1 MAKGT
6 PERIEEEAGLL
17 HSRSQSAFENND
29 MATAINSCR
38 ELNRRFPDFFDGWKM
53 AGRIHLR
60 LRKPEAGL
68 ISTARALAIRPEHPN
83 VLMQR
88 AECLALLNRSDEL
101 KELLVDL
108 ANCDFSTAQEHADLA
123 MMLAAERLHHQAIIH
138 YQKAIY
144 LNDETPSLHYNLAAA
159 YRFIGEVALC
169 EQSLEHA
176 LRLNPFDGEAQMMRS
191 SLRKQTPEQNHV
203 DELLATYKKD
213 EVNDK
218 VKSGLCFALA
228 KEEDDLDNFDASFA
242 YLAEGCDIRRRQMS
256 YDVKRDEELMQKI
269 ADGFHSRKT
278 KITPKVKKQPKP
290 IFIVG
295 LPRSGSTM
303 LERMLDNHSAVQSMG
318 ELDTFAAALTQQM
331 IDATQATSASAEDL
345 IEFAATVDLAA
356 LANTY
361 LTDSAPQHFSGEYF
375 IDKLPLNFLYLG
387 LIHQAMPEAKIIHI
401 RRHPVASCFAM
412 YRQWFRDIYPFSY
425 DLSDLGRY
433 FIAYDNLMQFWEH
446 QLPGAIHTVQY
457 ENIVAKP
464 ELEMKRVLSF
474 CELPWEGKVIA
485 FQDNLS
491 PSTTASALQIRQP
504 IHNKSAERWRYF
516 SHHLKPLLQALESG
530 GIDVS

>member
-1 MAKGT
+1 MASGT
-6 PERIEEEAGLL
+6 PERTQDEAELL
-17 HSRSQSAFENND
+17 HAASQAAFDNND

-38 ELNRRFPDFFDGWKM
+38 ELNRRFPDYFDGWQM

-68 ISTARALAIRPEHPN
+68 ISTARALAIRPKHPD
-83 VLMQR
+83 VLIQR

-101 KELLVDL
+101 KELLVGL
-108 ANCDFSTAQEHADLA
+108 AEYDFSTAQEHADLA
-123 MMLAAERLHHQAIIH
+123 MMLAAERLHQQAIIH

-144 LNDETPSLHYNLAAA
+144 LNDTTPSLHYNLAAA

-169 EQSLEHA
+169 EQSLERA
-176 LRLNPFDGEAQMMRS
+176 LQLDPFDSEAQMMRS
-191 SLRKQTPEQNHV
+191 SLRKQTPEQNHI

-213 EVNDK
+213 DVNDK

-228 KEEDDLDNFDASFA
+228 KEEDDLDNFDESFA

-269 ADGFHSRKT
+269 AAGFHPREIKA
-278 KITPKVKKQPKP
+278 TPKATNQPKP

-295 LPRSGSTM
+295 LPRTGSTM
-303 LERMLDNHSAVQSMG
+303 LERMLDNHSAVHSMG

-345 IEFAATVDLAA
+345 IEFAASVDLAA

-361 LTDSAPQHFSGEYF
+361 LTGSAPKHFSGEYF

-387 LIHQAMPEAKIIHI
+387 LIHQSMPKAKIIHI

-425 DLSDLGRY
+425 DLSDLARY
-433 FIAYDNLMQFWEH
+433 FIAYDNLMQFWEN
-446 QLPGAIHTVQY
+446 QLPGAIHTIQY

-464 ELEMKRVLSF
+464 ELEIRRVLSF
-474 CELPWEGKVIA
+474 CELPWEDKVLA

-516 SHHLKPLLQALESG
+516 SHHLEPLLQALESG